1 MFRIDGSSYGLEHR
15 AADIW
20 CETLTFR
27 GYAPMIL
34 SDQYLNAGC
43 RSMMYID
50 AAQLDIYDFA
60 MLLAACVQNFF
71 LVQQP
76 PSGIKKKH
84 ACA

>member
-1 MFRIDGSSYGLEHR
+1 
-15 AADIW
+15 
-20 CETLTFR
+20 
-27 GYAPMIL
+27 MIF

-60 MLLAACVQNFF
+60 MLLAACVQNLF